1 MLISQMSFGGGGGGE
16 PVVASPNV
24 GCFLRLIK
32 GEQKQIPNFCCI
44 QLHVELFEEKKA
56 FFFLTVL
63 DFAD

>member
-1 MLISQMSFGGGGGGE
+1 M
-16 PVVASPNV
+16 VASPNV

-44 QLHVELFEEKKA
+44 QLHVELFKEKKA